1 MICVDGFQVRNKPG
15 KAERGQNQYK
25 QQVQFSCSIRAVVF
39 RPAIPQA
46 FSVRLQQ
53 LPSLMCDTRLRL
65 LFYSQK
71 TFALIP
77 PTLCM
82 LALGKIALT

>member
-1 MICVDGFQVRNKPG
+1 MGFKLGVKPG
-15 KAERGQNQYK
+15 RAEMGQNQYK
-25 QQVQFSCSIRAVVF
+25 QQVHFSCSIRAVVF

-46 FSVRLQQ
+46 FRVRLQQ

-71 TFALIP
+71 TFALIA
-77 PTLCM
+77 PTLY
-82 LALGKIALT
+82 